1 MIKMNVTNK
10 DTTEEIKRKLHSLL
24 RHNYFSNRKEEEPQ
38 DQLYNTNYGAV
49 DASNES
55 GASID
60 NILEGDLEAL
70 LDKIKNT
77 SSAVTSRINIHNYIN
92 DRLDYNAVKVGT
104 EILHCDNLAGTLY
117 AKLSDKRGS
126 MLASE
131 LLALEKQKLD
141 EKVKC
146 WQDIIKPMEYFTDI
160 LHKYKQTDQDK
171 KLIE

>member
-1 MIKMNVTNK
+1 MIKMNFTNK
-10 DTTEEIKRKLHSLL
+10 SSAEEIRKRLQNLL
-24 RHNYFSNRKEEEPQ
+24 YYNYFSNRKKEEPQ
-38 DQLYNTNYGAV
+38 EQPYNTNYGAV
-49 DASNES
+49 DTSNES

-60 NILEGDLEAL
+60 NILKGDLEAL

-77 SSAVTSRINIHNYIN
+77 SSSVASRINIHNYIN
-92 DRLDYNAVKVGT
+92 DSLDYSSLKVGN
-104 EILHCDNLAGTLY
+104 EILQCDNLVGTFY
-117 AKLSDKRGS
+117 ANLSDKKRA

-146 WQDIIKPMEYFTDI
+146 WQDIMKPMEYFTDI
-160 LHKYKQTDQDK
+160 IHKYKQTDQDK

>member
-1 MIKMNVTNK
+1 MMIKMNFTDK
-10 DTTEEIKRKLHSLL
+10 ESTEEIKRKLHSLL
-24 RHNYFSNRKEEEPQ
+24 RYNYFSNRKEEEPEHS
-38 DQLYNTNYGAV
+38 YNTNYGAV
-49 DASNES
+49 DVSNES

-60 NILEGDLEAL
+60 NILKGDLEAL

-77 SSAVTSRINIHNYIN
+77 SSSVTSRINIHNYIN
-92 DRLDYNAVKVGT
+92 DKQDYSSLKVGN
-104 EILHCDNLAGTLY
+104 EILQCDNLVGTFY
-117 AKLSDKRGS
+117 AKLSDKKRS

-146 WQDIIKPMEYFTDI
+146 WQDIMKPMEYFTDI
-160 LHKYKQTDQDK
+160 VHKYKQAEQDK

>member
-1 MIKMNVTNK
+1 MIKMNFTDK
-10 DTTEEIKRKLHSLL
+10 ESTEEIKRKLHSLL
-24 RHNYFSNRKEEEPQ
+24 RYNYFSNRKEEEPPEHS
-38 DQLYNTNYGAV
+38 YNTNYGAV
-49 DASNES
+49 DTSNES

-60 NILEGDLEAL
+60 NILKGDLEGL

-92 DRLDYNAVKVGT
+92 DRLDYSTIKVGN
-104 EILHCDNLAGTLY
+104 EKLHCDNLAGTLY
-117 AKLSDKRGS
+117 AKLSSKRGA

-146 WQDIIKPMEYFTDI
+146 WQDIMKPMEYFTDI